1 MAEKTTTLTDDSWEK
16 EVLQSAVPVLVDFW
30 AEWCAPCRM
39 MAPTID
45 ALAEEF
51 QGRAK
56 VGKLNID
63 DNAATADRYNIR
75 GIPTVMLFKKGE
87 VAEQL
92 VGVTSR
98 ENLSGLIEDHLR
110 NGNIE
115 ETK

>member
-16 EVLQSAVPVLVDFW
+16 EVLQSPVPVLVDFW

-51 QGRAK
+51 HGRAK

-87 VAEQL
+87 AAETL
-92 VGVTSR
+92 VGVTSL
-98 ENLSGLIEDHLR
+98 ENLSSLIEDHLR
-110 NGNIE
+110 D
-115 ETK
+115 